1 MQCWLDK
8 IDREE
13 GRQRSAGVDEAG
25 RGPLA
30 GDVVAAAVILDPD
43 KPIAGLNDSKKL
55 SVLSRQLCYQKII
68 EHATAF
74 SVGRAG
80 VQEIDELNILQAS
93 LLAMTRA
100 VETLS
105 VRPDFVYVDGNLCP
119 LWDYPSTAVVK
130 GDSRMKCVAAAS
142 IVAKVT
148 RDQDMLELEKKF
160 PGYGFARH
168 KGYPTRDH
176 LLALHRL
183 GPCVAH
189 RRTFKPVTELLK

>member
-1 MQCWLDK
+1 MQSWLDD

-55 SVLSRQLCYQKII
+55 SVVSRQRCYQKII

-93 LLAMTRA
+93 MLAMTRA

-105 VRPDFVYVDGNLCP
+105 IRPDFVYVDGNVCP
-119 LWDYPSTAVVK
+119 LWDYPSTAVIK
-130 GDSRMKCVAAAS
+130 GDARLQCVAAAS
-142 IVAKVT
+142 IIAKVT
-148 RDQDMLELEKKF
+148 RDQDMLELEKNF

-168 KGYPTRDH
+168 KGYPTKDH

-183 GPCVAH
+183 GPCAAH
-189 RRTFKPVTELLK
+189 RRTFKPVTELL